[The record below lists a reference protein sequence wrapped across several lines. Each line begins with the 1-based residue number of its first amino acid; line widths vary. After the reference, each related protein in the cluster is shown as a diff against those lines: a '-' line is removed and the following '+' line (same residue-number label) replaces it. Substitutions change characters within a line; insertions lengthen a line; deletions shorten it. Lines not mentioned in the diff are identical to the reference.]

1 MYKEKS
7 LSWRTCDIERRF
19 GLRGARWTRVTM
31 WFTFLL
37 AVIATVIFFAI
48 MFFLPHNRYSDM
60 FIARGITP
68 YPIVL
73 LGFWTWFSLCIKSSK
88 LRMQRRPLKYSILP
102 GDPTFILTPY
112 TVGQVIF
119 KINNQADEAEDFIL
133 YHRILPTLSN
143 LRNIGRVSDVNEIL
157 QSRSEQDENTMES
170 SYTMI
175 NGFLWAIPILGFI
188 GTVLGLSSAIGNF
201 GSILA
206 SDTEMDALIPTLKQ
220 VTAGLSTAFETT
232 LIALVI
238 ALFLQLIATNIKKRE
253 EEFLDECNEYCLINV
268 VSRLRLDFGDKG
280 EKTEDST
287 PRNQRI
293 QHMQ

>member
-1 MYKEKS
+1 MAKNP
-7 LSWRTCDIERRF
+7 LSWRRCDIERRF
-19 GLRGARWTRVTM
+19 GLRGAKWTRVTM
-31 WFTFLL
+31 WFTFIIALL
-37 AVIATVIFFAI
+37 MTVAFYAAI
-48 MFFLPHNRYSDM
+48 FFLPQNRFSDM

-73 LGFWTWFSLCIKSSK
+73 LGFWTWVSLCVKSSK
-88 LRMQRRPLKYSILP
+88 LRVQRRPLKYSILP

-112 TVGQVIF
+112 SVVQVIR
-119 KINNQADEAEDFIL
+119 KIKYQADEADDFVL
-133 YHRILPTLSN
+133 YHRILLTLSN

-157 QSRSEQDENTMES
+157 RSRGEQDENTMES

-201 GSILA
+201 GSVLA
-206 SDTEMDALIPTLKQ
+206 SDADMTALIPTLKS

-238 ALFLQLIATNIKKRE
+238 ALFLQLLTTNLRKRE
-253 EEFLDECNEYCLINV
+253 EEFLDECSEYCLVHI
-268 VSRLRLDFGDKG
+268 VSKLRLDFADNEKKIG
-280 EKTEDST
+280 E
-287 PRNQRI
+287 
-293 QHMQ
+293 